1 MRALTLFAAVAL
13 LAAACGGGDKKPA
26 PTQAP
31 KDTPAASASA
41 TPEAATTRS
50 AASGQAGEKTL
61 GSVFGTLFSSGV
73 LGGGSGADGVSPQFA
88 PGDPALEKY
97 VLAASDLPDGF
108 TVEQTGSVRVPD
120 GLSTAGKGDV
130 AMSIATKGDVKAE
143 DPRGTVMLMSMAMKF
158 DDLQDLGA
166 ALDDAQGITEEQL
179 RDAIEQNTGS
189 IPGLGLYR
197 HPPPRRPGPG

>member
-13 LAAACGGGDKKPA
+13 LAAACGGGDKKSGAHPGA
-26 PTQAP
+26 EGHRPRRQLR
-31 KDTPAASASA
+31 A

-50 AASGQAGEKTL
+50 TTSSQAGEKTI

-97 VLAASDLPDGF
+97 VLAADDLPDWLHA
-108 TVEQTGSVRVPD
+108 VQQTGSVRVPD

-130 AMSIATKGDVKAE
+130 AMSIATKGDVKAD

-189 IPGLGLYR
+189 IPGA
-197 HPPPRRPGPG
+197 RPH